1 MMMYAMPSRDLLLT
15 DAVFEHNV
23 LVQARVVNGGWT
35 LRRTQ
40 DGWLCKPGDAPQ
52 RYSSRDDVL
61 IKIPECLIGRDANTI
76 LAWVAEHLTERAVAQ
91 EAQRLAY
98 DAMYEALHQVRATYP
113 ELSHKAVYAHPEYQ
127 AKKQAYEASVSRLE
141 DLLGVEAHCSKVD
154 MDLWNLYS
162 DMYKDT
168 HGFRPRGMHVTRAEA
183 QRKLTAGF

>member
-40 DGWLCKPGDAPQ
+40 DGWLSKPGSVSLPYATQDG
-52 RYSSRDDVL
+52 
-61 IKIPECLIGRDANTI
+61 CLIEIPTEISEWEYNAV
-76 LAWVAEHLTERAVAQ
+76 LAWVAEHVAHRAEAQ

-141 DLLGVEAHCSKVD
+141 DLLGVEAHCSQVD
-154 MDLWNLYS
+154 MDLWSLYS

-168 HGFRPRGMHVTRAEA
+168 HGFRPRGMHVTRAA
-183 QRKLTAGF
+183 ALKALGISN